1 MFQTC
6 NWLNEPDDW
15 RLDGETLHVV
25 TNAKTDFWRETYYG
39 FTRDSGHFFGREVT
53 GDFTAELRVRAQ
65 YEALYDQAGIM
76 VRIDETQWIKAG
88 IEISDGEPLLG
99 SVLTVGQSDW
109 ATGPYGRDA
118 ADFRIRVTLS
128 NGVLRLQASSDG
140 KVWPLARLCPFPQAG
155 RYQVGPMCCTP
166 ERAGLQVQ
174 FSEFRVGPASTRA
187 LHDLT

>member
-1 MFQTC
+1 
-6 NWLNEPDDW
+6 
-15 RLDGETLHVV
+15 
-25 TNAKTDFWRETYYG
+25 
-39 FTRDSGHFFGREVT
+39 
-53 GDFTAELRVRAQ
+53 
-65 YEALYDQAGIM
+65 
-76 VRIDETQWIKAG
+76 
-88 IEISDGEPLLG
+88 
-99 SVLTVGQSDW
+99 
-109 ATGPYGRDA
+109 
-118 ADFRIRVTLS
+118 VTLS